1 MTTIRDIARSAN
13 VSIATVSRILNDDLS
28 LSVTEETRRRVFS
41 TARQMNYDFSKRRKK
56 PASAAFEPQQAKI
69 GLLVWYPPEIENE
82 DPYFLYIRQGAEKQL
97 TELGIKVI
105 RIFRLY
111 GQYLK
116 QALDDLD
123 GMIVIGNIL
132 PEVIERMYPR
142 KERTVYINYSPDEEQ
157 YDSVVFDYR
166 RATEKA
172 MQHFLRKGY
181 ARTGFIGAKDF
192 VHGFNNEKFNIPE
205 LRLLNYERIC
215 REHGMY
221 NPDDV
226 YLGDWTMAEGYR
238 MMQTAI
244 AKGDLPRAF
253 FIASDP
259 LAIGAMKALLEAG
272 ISIPGEV
279 ALIGFDDIEM
289 ASYVNVPLT
298 TVKIHTEQMGRTG
311 VNLLMERLGGRS
323 IPVKA
328 VVPARFIVRQSCGGP
343 DSGPA

>member
-28 LSVTEETRRRVFS
+28 LSVTEETRRRVLG

-56 PASAAFEPQQAKI
+56 PASSTLEPQQAKVGI
-69 GLLVWYPPEIENE
+69 LVWYPPEIENE

-97 TELGIKVI
+97 AELGIKVI
-105 RIFRLY
+105 RSFHLN
-111 GQYLK
+111 GQLPK
-116 QALDDLD
+116 QPLDDLD
-123 GMIVIGNIL
+123 GMIVIGSVL

-142 KERTVYINYSPDEEQ
+142 KDRTVYINYSPDEEE
-157 YDSVVFDYR
+157 YDSVMFDYQ

-172 MQHFLRKGY
+172 MHHLLRKGY
-181 ARTGFIGAKDF
+181 ERIGFIGAKDF
-192 VHGFNNEKFNIPE
+192 VHGFNDEKFNKPE

-221 NPDDV
+221 NPGDV

-238 MMQTAI
+238 MMQSAI
-244 AKGDLPRAF
+244 AKGNLPRAF

-289 ASYVNVPLT
+289 ASYVAVPLT
-298 TVKIHTEQMGRTG
+298 TVRIYTEQMGRTA
-311 VNLLMERLGGRS
+311 VNLLMERLAGRK

-328 VVPARFIVRQSCGGP
+328 VLPARFVVRQSCGGP
-343 DSGPA
+343 EAGAT